1 MLVAL
6 SAHCLNKGTF
16 DGAFL
21 HDTWALA
28 QIIFVWNETRACVDK
43 SQTFSNSLDDECHF
57 CFIWSM

>member
-28 QIIFVWNETRACVDK
+28 QIIFV
-43 SQTFSNSLDDECHF
+43 
-57 CFIWSM
+57 